1 MSLNQRLFTD
11 ALRDMQ
17 RAMAVFE
24 QPFYDTARRSLIAP
38 GSSLLHGNSH
48 VGHFRYPA
56 TDMIETPESYELSAE
71 LPGYDKKD
79 IKIELADDHT
89 LVLSGSVN
97 KQHETKS
104 ATVEPDSVTESEGG
118 TPQPEGQQLTKKDDS
133 ESQIVQHSDS
143 PQWWVK
149 ERVSG
154 SFSRSFAF
162 PTRIKAENIKASYEN
177 GILKVVVPK
186 STEKQ
191 AHQITI
197 E

>member
-24 QPFYDTARRSLIAP
+24 QPFYDTARRSLLSSP
-38 GSSLLHGNSH
+38 SSSHLRGGSQFN
-48 VGHFRYPA
+48 YPA
-56 TDMIETPESYELSAE
+56 TDMVETPESYELSAE

-89 LVLSGSVN
+89 LVLSGSVE
-97 KQHETKS
+97 KQHEEKS
-104 ATVEPDSVTESEGG
+104 VSTESGSSGEAEKEA
-118 TPQPEGQQLTKKDDS
+118 PKSEGQQLTKKDEKDS
-133 ESQIVQHSDS
+133 QVATRGET

-154 SFSRSFAF
+154 SFSRTFAF
-162 PTRIKAENIKASYEN
+162 PTSIKADNIKASYEN
-177 GILKVVVPK
+177 GVLKVIVPK
-186 STEKQ
+186 STDKQ
-191 AHQITI
+191 TQQINI
-197 E
+197 D